1 MSEADQC
8 RALTEGGERCTRPAQ
23 DDGFCYQHGPDDE
36 TIDGHNDE
44 EGGSGNE
51 DEDEDVSDNSPNE
64 EETNSSERD
73 ESDESDSNADESNE
87 NESNADESGDGGNG
101 QFDVMAVRETVEDVA
116 NDLVGHPLDGIIE
129 ITEDD
134 DGWEVVVEMV
144 ERSAVP
150 DTQDI
155 LGQYAIALSESGDVT
170 GYRLRER
177 YRRGDSQE
185 W

>member
-8 RALTEGGERCTRPAQ
+8 RALTEDGERCTRPAQ
-23 DDGFCYQHGPDDE
+23 NDGFCYQHDSDDE
-36 TIDGHNDE
+36 TIDGQNE
-44 EGGSGNE
+44 EEAGSENG
-51 DEDEDVSDNSPNE
+51 DEDEDVSDNSPDE
-64 EETNSSERD
+64 EEAEDSS
-73 ESDESDSNADESNE
+73 ESDESDK
-87 NESNADESGDGGNG
+87 SGDGE
-101 QFDVMAVRETVEDVA
+101 FDVMAVRETVEDVA

-134 DGWEVVVEMV
+134 DGWQVVVEMV

>member
-8 RALTEGGERCTRPAQ
+8 RALTEGGEQCSRPAQ
-23 DDGFCYQHGPDDE
+23 DDGFCYQHDPDDE
-36 TIDGHNDE
+36 TIDKHDEADGHSDE
-44 EGGSGNE
+44 MDGSGNE
-51 DEDEDVSDNSPNE
+51 DEDDNVS
-64 EETNSSERD
+64 
-73 ESDESDSNADESNE
+73 ESNE
-87 NESNADESGDGGNG
+87 NANESGDGE
-101 QFDVMAVRETVEDVA
+101 FDVMAVRKTVEDVA
-116 NDLVGHPLDGIIE
+116 TDLVGHPLDGIIE

-134 DGWEVVVEMV
+134 DGWEAVVEMV

-155 LGQYAIALSESGDVT
+155 LGQYAIALSESGGVT

>member
-8 RALTEGGERCTRPAQ
+8 RALTDDGERCTRPAQ
-23 DDGFCYQHGPDDE
+23 DDGFCYQHDSDDE
-36 TIDGHNDE
+36 TIDGQNEEEAGSENGDE
-44 EGGSGNE
+44 E
-51 DEDEDVSDNSPNE
+51 EDVSDNSPDE
-64 EETNSSERD
+64 EEAEDSSESD
-73 ESDESDSNADESNE
+73 ESDES
-87 NESNADESGDGGNG
+87 GDGE
-101 QFDVMAVRETVEDVA
+101 FDVMAVRETVEDVA

-129 ITEDD
+129 ITEDE
-134 DGWEVVVEMV
+134 DGWQVVVEMV